1 MTLLRWISQHLVTS
15 ILIGMVSGFILGF
28 LFDTSAL
35 RSYVTILSFF
45 MVYPMMVPLNYAS
58 LKERGNLK
66 LQWVTQAVN
75 FIYLPFLAYLFGL
88 WFFPDTLSYRL
99 GLLLIALLPTS
110 GMTVSWTVMAKGN
123 VKEAIR
129 MIVIGLILGGLLT
142 PFMVNVYLGT
152 TIDLQFTQILSQ
164 IISIV
169 FIPMTLGFLTQI
181 MLKQRFGE
189 ARFTQEIKTL
199 FPPFSTFALVLLIAL
214 VMSLRARIIANNP
227 LIIMQLLIPLS
238 LGYLVM
244 MLSLHFLGTRLFNYE
259 DRMAFMNGTMIR
271 SLSVALAIAL
281 SVFESGLEIS
291 LIIAL
296 AYIIQVQLAAGYVKW
311 NVRRIRQVQP
321 QS

>member
-1 MTLLRWISQHLVTS
+1 MILLRWIAQHLVTS
-15 ILIGMVSGFILGF
+15 ILIGMVIGFVLGYF
-28 LFDTSAL
+28 FDTSGL

-66 LQWVTQAVN
+66 LQWITQAVN
-75 FIYLPFLAYLFGL
+75 FIYLPFLAYVFGL
-88 WFFPDTLSYRL
+88 LFFPDALSYRL

-142 PFMVNVYLGT
+142 PFFVNLYLGA

-181 MLKQRFGE
+181 VLKKRFGL
-189 ARFTQEIKTL
+189 ARFNKDIKTL
-199 FPPFSTFALVLLIAL
+199 FPPVSTLALVLLITL

-227 LIIMQLLIPLS
+227 AIMLQLLIPLS
-238 LGYLVM
+238 
-244 MLSLHFLGTRLFNYE
+244 
-259 DRMAFMNGTMIR
+259 
-271 SLSVALAIAL
+271 
-281 SVFESGLEIS
+281 
-291 LIIAL
+291 
-296 AYIIQVQLAAGYVKW
+296 
-311 NVRRIRQVQP
+311 
-321 QS
+321 

>member
-1 MTLLRWISQHLVTS
+1 MTLLRWISHHLVTS
-15 ILIGMVSGFILGF
+15 ILIGMVAGYALGL
-28 LFDTSAL
+28 LFDTSAM
-35 RSYVTILSFF
+35 RSYVTLLSFF

-58 LKERGNLK
+58 LKERGNIK
-66 LQWVTQAVN
+66 LQVITQAVN
-75 FIYLPFLAYLFGL
+75 FIYLPFLAYLFGV
-88 WFFPDTLSYRL
+88 WFFPDALSYRL

-142 PFMVNVYLGT
+142 PLLVNAYLGA
-152 TIDLQFTQILSQ
+152 TIDLNFAQILSQ

-169 FIPMTLGFLTQI
+169 FIPMTLGFFTQLI
-181 MLKQRFGE
+181 LMRRYGA
-189 ARFTQEIKTL
+189 ARFAKEIKSL
-199 FPPFSTFALVLLIAL
+199 FPPFSTLALVLLITL

-227 LIIMQLLIPLS
+227 TIILQLLIPLS

-244 MLSLHFLGTRLFNYE
+244 MLSLHVLGKRLFNYE

-281 SVFESGLEIS
+281 SVFESGVEIS

-311 NVRRIRQVQP
+311 NVRQIAIAQP
-321 QS
+321 QG